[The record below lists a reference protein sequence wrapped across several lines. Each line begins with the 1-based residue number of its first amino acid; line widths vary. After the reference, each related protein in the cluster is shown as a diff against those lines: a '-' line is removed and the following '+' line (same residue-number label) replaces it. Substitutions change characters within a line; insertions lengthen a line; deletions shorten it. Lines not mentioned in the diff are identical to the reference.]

1 MLRKEQPGL
10 STWSTHQDALSSMAL
25 TTQAPPFPVSHTFI
39 YVLRRSALE
48 LLAHLQNSSNLRSCL
63 LTSHTECAHVPHT
76 HISKRKESHTLPISS
91 MQEHKLVPH
100 PSNSATV
107 LGKKKKNRGGIS
119 DTHQLQQ
126 TGLLS
131 MKYRSGLK
139 VTPRP
144 MTSHCLL
151 VPKFPRLVLL
161 HIALIP

>member
-10 STWSTHQDALSSMAL
+10 SSWCTHQDLSSMAL

-76 HISKRKESHTLPISS
+76 HTSKRKDSHTLPISS

-107 LGKKKKNRGGIS
+107 LEKKNRGGIS

-139 VTPRP
+139 VAPRP
-144 MTSHCLL
+144 VTSHCLL
-151 VPKFPRLVLL
+151 VSEFPGLVLL